1 MTLYWTGEFEAAAV
15 HAQEARLNP
24 EALAPLR
31 LVPTAVLTWLAV
43 DAGRF
48 SRAEEL
54 AREAWELGTN
64 PSLGLGG
71 TARSSFAYLA
81 VGAVHAA
88 QGHLREA
95 RSELEQA
102 LEIRRKSPGISPW
115 PKLESLLRLVP
126 VLAGLGDRTGAM
138 ALVGEARQLLD
149 SLPDGADAQLARLAQ
164 LERRLTARSRPVMSG
179 EPLTER
185 EQDVLRMLQGTLSLR
200 DIGRELYLSPNTIK
214 THARTL
220 YRKLDVSDRK
230 DAVARGRE
238 LGLI

>member
-1 MTLYWTGEFEAAAV
+1 
-15 HAQEARLNP
+15 
-24 EALAPLR
+24 
-31 LVPTAVLTWLAV
+31 
-43 DAGRF
+43 
-48 SRAEEL
+48 
-54 AREAWELGTN
+54 
-64 PSLGLGG
+64 
-71 TARSSFAYLA
+71 
-81 VGAVHAA
+81 
-88 QGHLREA
+88 
-95 RSELEQA
+95 
-102 LEIRRKSPGISPW
+102 
-115 PKLESLLRLVP
+115 VP
-126 VLAGLGDRTGAM
+126 VLAGLGDRTGAI